1 MWIRENVN
9 PREKIG
15 RVDEIRDQKA
25 GVGGVA
31 VLRDGVRF
39 IYNLVTKESMLD
51 INTFF
56 LKINIKSIFFFSPNY
71 LPIYNLKL
79 QD

>member
-1 MWIRENVN
+1 MRIRENLN

-31 VLRDGVRF
+31 VLRDGARF

-51 INTFF
+51 SITLF
-56 LKINIKSIFFFSPNY
+56 LKSAQYHS
-71 LPIYNLKL
+71 NLK
-79 QD
+79 

>member
-31 VLRDGVRF
+31 VLRDGARF

-51 INTFF
+51 IITFIF
-56 LKINIKSIFFFSPNY
+56 KSAQYYPNRV
-71 LPIYNLKL
+71 
-79 QD
+79 